1 MVSSDEKQRLK
12 NLTDAELID
21 LVKTDLSEILGI
33 TGNPEIERVFRWV
46 HGIPQYRPGHDA
58 ILTIIESE
66 LQSLGNIHVI
76 GNAYHGVGI
85 IDCVKM
91 SYRVVYC
98 V

>member
-33 TGNPEIERVFRWV
+33 TGNPEIERVFQWV

-66 LQSLGNIHVI
+66 LESSGNIYI
-76 GNAYHGVGI
+76 TGNAYRGVGI
-85 IDCVKM
+85 NDYVKM
-91 SYRVVYC
+91 SHRVAYC